1 MSLVKKLIK
10 DGHLKT
16 LEIIKAF
23 EKIKRKDFLLPKYK
37 TMAGLNEPLS
47 IGHGQTISQPLTVA
61 FMLELLQPKPGEKI
75 LDVGSGSGWSVALLS
90 EIVGPKGRVFGL
102 ELIQELAELAGH
114 NVGKYDFISSK
125 RARIIQGDGYKGLPE
140 HAPFDKIITAAA
152 AKEIPKKLLDQ
163 LKIGGRMVLPIGRQF
178 ETQDMVVVDK
188 VSDDDIKIRKIP
200 GFIFVPL
207 IKN

>member
-1 MSLVKKLIK
+1 M
-10 DGHLKT
+10 KT

-23 EKIKRKDFLLPKYK
+23 EKIKREDFLLPKYK
-37 TMAGLNEPLS
+37 IMAGLNEPLS

-61 FMLELLQPKPGEKI
+61 FMLELLQPKPGDKI

-102 ELIQELAELAGH
+102 ELIQELAELAER
-114 NVGKYDFISSK
+114 NINKYNFISSK
-125 RARIIQGDGYKGLPE
+125 QARIIQGDGYKGLPE

-163 LKIGGRMVLPIGRQF
+163 LKTGGRMVLPIGRQF

-188 VSDDDIKIRKIP
+188 VSDNDIKIRKIP

-207 IKN
+207 IKDN